1 LSVTTLDRYI
11 ARQFLINVAIL
22 ALMLGAFVV
31 MVDVSLNA
39 DEYLHRADE
48 TSGGAAGLRRA
59 LVTVLLVWDLWWP
72 RLLQLLNFTSG
83 LVLVGGMA
91 FTFAQLV
98 RHRELVAMMAGG
110 VSLYRAAR
118 PVMVVAVLL
127 LGVQIANQELVLPRL
142 APLLSRS
149 IKDAGKREFDRY
161 QVPLVSDKQG
171 RVLTA
176 REFDPNTGTLQG
188 LYVLERDAQGHA
200 IRRITADKAV
210 WDQATG
216 VWRLTGGVGRSM
228 QLAEMSPTDPRARN
242 GELIATVPTSVDPT
256 VLLANQYRFYSQ
268 TLSWGQL
275 IEGIRLPN
283 LPRQMRDDLSRIA
296 WGRASTL
303 AGTLLSMVIC
313 MPYFLT
319 REPKNMVV
327 QSLKAAPVAV
337 GTLMGTVLGAAA
349 PIPSDLLPP
358 VIAAFVP
365 VIAML
370 PIAIAQGTSVRT

>member
-1 LSVTTLDRYI
+1 VTTLDRYI
-11 ARQFLINVAIL
+11 ARQFLVNVGLL
-22 ALMLGAFVV
+22 AVMLGAFIV

-39 DEYLHRADE
+39 DEYLRRADQ
-48 TSGGAAGLRRA
+48 TSGGASGLRRL
-59 LVTVLLVWDLWWP
+59 LVTIFLVWDLWWP

-83 LVLVGGMA
+83 LILVGAMG

-98 RHRELVAMMAGG
+98 RHRELVATMAGG
-110 VSLYRAAR
+110 VSLYRVAR

-127 LGVQIANQELVLPRL
+127 LGVQVANQELVLPRL

-176 REFDPNTGTLQG
+176 RQFDPNTGALDG
-188 LYVLERDAQGHA
+188 LYVLERDAAGRA
-200 IRRITADKAV
+200 VRRITAEKAV
-210 WDQATG
+210 WDQSAG

-228 QLAEMSPTDPRARN
+228 MLADLSPTDPRARG
-242 GELIATVPTSVDPT
+242 GEAVASVQTSVDPT
-256 VLLANQYRFYSQ
+256 VLLANEYRFYSQ
-268 TLSWGQL
+268 TLSWRQL
-275 IEGIRLPN
+275 FEGIRLPN
-283 LPRQMRDDLSRIA
+283 LPRSMRDDLSRIA

-303 AGTLLSMVIC
+303 VGTVLSMVIC
-313 MPYFLT
+313 LPYFLT

-327 QSLKAAPVAV
+327 QTLKAAPVAV
-337 GTLMGTVLGAAA
+337 GTLMGVVLGAAA

-358 VIAAFVP
+358 AVAAFVP
-365 VIAML
+365 VLAML

>member
-1 LSVTTLDRYI
+1 MNTLDRYI
-11 ARQFLINVAIL
+11 ARQFLINVGALAI
-22 ALMLGAFVV
+22 MLGAFVV

-39 DEYLHRADE
+39 DEYLRRADE

-83 LVLVGGMA
+83 LILVGAMG

-110 VSLYRAAR
+110 VSLFRAAR
-118 PVMVVAVLL
+118 PVMVVSVLL
-127 LGVQIANQELVLPRL
+127 LGAQVANQELVLPHL
-142 APLLSRS
+142 SPLLSRS

-176 REFDPNTGTLQG
+176 REFDPNTSTLRG
-188 LYVLERDAQGHA
+188 LYVLERDAEGRA
-200 IRRITADKAV
+200 IRRITADTAV
-210 WDQATG
+210 WDQRAG
-216 VWRLTGGVGRSM
+216 LWRLTNGIGRSM
-228 QLAEMSPTDPRARN
+228 RLAELSPTDPRARS
-242 GELIATVPTSVDPT
+242 GEVVTTVPTSVDPT

-283 LPRQMRDDLSRIA
+283 LPRSMRDDLSRIA

-303 AGTLLSMVIC
+303 VGIILSMVIC
-313 MPYFLT
+313 LPYFLT
-319 REPKNMVV
+319 REPKNMVT
-327 QSLKAAPVAV
+327 QSLKAAPVAI
-337 GTLMGTVLGAAA
+337 GTLVGTVLGASA
-349 PIPSDLLPP
+349 PIPTDLLPP
-358 VIAAFVP
+358 MIAAFVP
-365 VIAML
+365 VLAML
-370 PIAIAQGTSVRT
+370 PIAIAQGTSIRT

>member
-1 LSVTTLDRYI
+1 VNTLDRYI
-11 ARQFLINVAIL
+11 GRQFLLNVGAL

-48 TSGGAAGLRRA
+48 TSGGATGLRRA

-83 LVLVGGMA
+83 LVLVGAMS

-118 PVMVVAVLL
+118 PVLFVAVLL
-127 LGVQIANQELVLPRL
+127 LGVQIANQELVLPQL

-161 QVPLVSDKQG
+161 QLPLVSDKQG

-176 REFDPNTGTLQG
+176 REFDPNTGTIKG
-188 LYVLERDAQGHA
+188 LYVLERDSAGRAQ
-200 IRRITADKAV
+200 RRVTADTAV
-210 WDQATG
+210 WDQTAG
-216 VWRLTGGVGRSM
+216 VWRLTNGIGRSM
-228 QLAEMSPTDPRARN
+228 RLNELSPLDPRVRGA
-242 GELIATVPTSVDPT
+242 EAVTTVSTSVDPT
-256 VLLANQYRFYSQ
+256 VLLANRYRFYSQ

-275 IEGIRLPN
+275 FEGINLPN
-283 LPRQMRDDLSRIA
+283 LPQSMRDDLSRIA

-303 AGTLLSMVIC
+303 VGTLLSMVIC
-313 MPYFLT
+313 LPYFLT

-349 PIPSDLLPP
+349 PIPTDLMPP
-358 VIAAFVP
+358 WLAAFVP
-365 VIAML
+365 VLAML
-370 PIAIAQGTSVRT
+370 PIAIAQGTSVKT

>member
-1 LSVTTLDRYI
+1 MGTLDRYI
-11 ARQFLINVAIL
+11 ARQFLINAALL
-22 ALMLGAFVV
+22 AVMLGAFIVA
-31 MVDVSLNA
+31 VDVSLNV

-72 RLLQLLNFTSG
+72 RLLQLLNFASG
-83 LVLVGGMA
+83 LVLVGAMS
-91 FTFAQLV
+91 FTLAQLV

-118 PVMVVAVLL
+118 PVMVAAVLL
-127 LGVQIANQELVLPRL
+127 LGVQVVNQELVLPRL

-161 QVPLVSDKQG
+161 QLPLISDRQG

-176 REFDPNTGTLQG
+176 REFDPNTGTIQG
-188 LYVLERDAQGHA
+188 VYVLERDSAGRA
-200 IRRITADKAV
+200 VRRITAEKGV
-210 WDQATG
+210 WDAGAG

-228 QLAEMSPTDPRARN
+228 RLGEISATDASARA
-242 GELIATVPTSVDPT
+242 GEPVAAVQTSVDPT
-256 VLLANQYRFYSQ
+256 VLLANKYRFYSQ
-268 TLSWGQL
+268 TLSWAQL
-275 IEGIRLPN
+275 FEGIGLPN
-283 LPRQMRDDLSRIA
+283 LPQTMRDDLSRIA

-303 AGTLLSMVIC
+303 IGTLLSMVIC
-313 MPYFLT
+313 LPYFLT
-319 REPKNMVV
+319 REPKNMVM

-337 GTLMGTVLGAAA
+337 GTLMGTILGAAA

-358 VIAAFVP
+358 WLAAFVP
-365 VIAML
+365 VLAML

>member
-1 LSVTTLDRYI
+1 MGTLDRYI
-11 ARQFLINVAIL
+11 ARQFLINVAAL
-22 ALMLGAFVV
+22 ALMLAAFVV

-48 TSGGAAGLRRA
+48 TSGGAAGLRRV
-59 LVTVLLVWDLWWP
+59 LVTVFLVWDLWWP

-83 LVLVGGMA
+83 LVLVGAMA

-118 PVMVVAVLL
+118 PVMVLAVLL
-127 LGVQIANQELVLPRL
+127 LGAQVANQELVLPQL
-142 APLLSRS
+142 SPLLSRS

-176 REFDPNTGTLQG
+176 REFDPNKGTLAG
-188 LYVLERDAQGHA
+188 LYVLERDAAGRA
-200 IRRITADKAV
+200 IRRITADLAV
-210 WDQATG
+210 WDQSVG
-216 VWRLTGGVGRSM
+216 VWRLTNGVGRSM
-228 QLAEMSPTDPRARN
+228 RLGELSPTDPLARS
-242 GELIATVPTSVDPT
+242 GEVVTTVPTSVDPT

-275 IEGIRLPN
+275 IDGIRLPN
-283 LPRQMRDDLSRIA
+283 LPKSMRDDLSRIA

-303 AGTLLSMVIC
+303 VGTLLSMVIC
-313 MPYFLT
+313 LPYFLT

-358 VIAAFVP
+358 MIAAFVP
-365 VIAML
+365 VLAML